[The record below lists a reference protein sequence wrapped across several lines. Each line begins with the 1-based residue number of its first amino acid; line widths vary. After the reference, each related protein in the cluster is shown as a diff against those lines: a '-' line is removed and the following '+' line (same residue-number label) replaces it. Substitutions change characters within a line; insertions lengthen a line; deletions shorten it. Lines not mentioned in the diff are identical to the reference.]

1 MKTTAGIERERF
13 IVDLRN
19 DKIIP
24 GIGRLLTSVWDKV
37 QGNGCSTD
45 LFGYELFAGQVED
58 RTPPCD
64 SLEALR
70 KALVA
75 NDNILNEA
83 VSQFGWGFD
92 FSEFA
97 EEWRIRELAV
107 NPFNERHKRI
117 WASISPERRLAASRV
132 AAIHV
137 HIAIGKKLAAQ
148 ALGLCDR
155 ETVNRLIK
163 LGDHSQGKRIEAY
176 RIMSQSD
183 GIPPKFSSR
192 VELMRYI
199 QQHGGER
206 NVWDLARYKPS
217 TGTIEFRMFGTTGD
231 IQEIIGYVEACLQ
244 VVAPLLH

>member
-1 MKTTAGIERERF
+1 MKTTVGIERERF
-13 IVDLRN
+13 IVDPRD

-37 QGNGCSTD
+37 QGSGCSAD
-45 LFGYELFAGQVED
+45 LFGYELFAGQIED

-64 SLEALR
+64 SLEAL
-70 KALVA
+70 KVALVA
-75 NDNILNEA
+75 NDDILNEVA
-83 VSQFGWGFD
+83 SQFGWKFD

-97 EEWRIRELAV
+97 EESRIKDLVV
-107 NPFNERHKRI
+107 NPFNERHQRI

-137 HIAIGKKLAAQ
+137 HIAIGKNLAAQ
-148 ALGLCDR
+148 ALGFCDK
-155 ETVNRLIK
+155 ETVSRLIK

-192 VELMRYI
+192 AELMRYI

-217 TGTIEFRMFGTTGD
+217 TRTVEFRMFGTTGD
-231 IQEIIGYVEACLQ
+231 IQEIISYVEACLQ
-244 VVAPLLH
+244 VVAPLFH